1 MTADAAVLK
10 HTGGAGGS
18 LTISST
24 NGYVG
29 VESVRITD
37 AKIGVSAN
45 DDLITLSATEMA
57 VDGKVSSTTLETT
70 GAATLDSATVTNA
83 LSAGATTVTTLTASD
98 DLQMTEDAALIT
110 HSGGTSLTIKSAS
123 GGFVKIDSSSAYVDV
138 ESVRFTGANIGLSAK
153 YDLVALSSTEVIVD
167 GKVTSTTLQTSAAA
181 TFHSATVQ
189 NDLTTSGNT
198 VASQLLSVG
207 GAHTETDKKL
217 YVHGDVK
224 ATASA
229 TFGGDLVVNSKFTVT
244 ANDGGVDMDG
254 SAAVGGGL
262 TVGGQA
268 NSVDKFAVSSSG
280 DLTISAN
287 GAQKFKVTASNGN
300 VDVDGALSV
309 DGNLALGTIQTIE
322 YASGAE
328 TVDHGKSF
336 VLISRSFT
344 GWSISYDSNG
354 TPTAGQ
360 MLFIRNNGADA
371 TTNSMGYSLLAGAS
385 ALYVYDGSA
394 WQVIMG

>member
-1 MTADAAVLK
+1 
-10 HTGGAGGS
+10 
-18 LTISST
+18 
-24 NGYVG
+24 
-29 VESVRITD
+29 
-37 AKIGVSAN
+37 
-45 DDLITLSATEMA
+45 
-57 VDGKVSSTTLETT
+57 
-70 GAATLDSATVTNA
+70 
-83 LSAGATTVTTLTASD
+83 
-98 DLQMTEDAALIT
+98 
-110 HSGGTSLTIKSAS
+110 
-123 GGFVKIDSSSAYVDV
+123 V

-244 ANDGGVDMDG
+244 ANDGGVVMDG

-262 TVGGQA
+262 TVGGQTVGGQA

-300 VDVDGALSV
+300 VDVDGTLSV
-309 DGNLALGTIQTIE
+309 DGNLALGTIQEILS
-322 YASGAE
+322 ASGAE
-328 TVDHGKSF
+328 TVVHGKSF
-336 VLISRSFT
+336 VLISSSFA

-360 MLFIRNNGADA
+360 MLFIRNNGAAA
-371 TTNSMGYSLLAGAS
+371 TTDSMGYSLSAGAS